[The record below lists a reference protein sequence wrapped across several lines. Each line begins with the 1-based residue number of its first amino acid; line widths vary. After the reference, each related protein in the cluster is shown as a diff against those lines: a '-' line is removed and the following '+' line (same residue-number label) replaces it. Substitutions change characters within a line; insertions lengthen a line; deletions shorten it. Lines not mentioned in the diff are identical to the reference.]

1 MSINY
6 VAFLAQVAVLETLYA
21 MMMCLSPKGSRFW
34 VYGLGV

>member
-21 MMMCLSPKGSRFW
+21 MMMCLSPIRLAGF
-34 VYGLGV
+34 GFTA